1 MRKVVIRRP
10 GGYERLE
17 IEEAPDLTPGPGEV
31 LVAVAA
37 TGVNYADCII
47 RMGLYSSAKVYVGW
61 PITPGFEFAGTV
73 AAVGAGVTAWS
84 IGQAV
89 FGVTRFSGYAS
100 QVVVPQH
107 QLFARPDALPAAQA
121 AGLPAIF
128 LTADYAAHEL
138 AAAPAGSWALVH
150 SAAGGVGSALVQ
162 ILRARGCRVIGV
174 VGASHKVA
182 SVRELGAEV
191 VIDKSREDLWGAVR
205 RVAPDG
211 LAAVF
216 DANGPPTLR
225 AGYRH
230 LRPSGRMVVYGFH
243 GMLPRGRGTPNW
255 LALAWNWLMTP
266 SFSSL
271 ALVDENKGVL
281 GFNLSYMFHRTD
293 VLEGSMRRILAGFA
307 DGSLR
312 MPAVVTYPMTEVWR
326 AQRDLETGSTI
337 GKLVLLPGA

>member
-1 MRKVVIRRP
+1 MRKVLIRRA

-17 IEEAPDLTPGPGEV
+17 IVEAPELSPGPGEV
-31 LVAVAA
+31 RVEVAA

-73 AAVGAGVTAWS
+73 SAVGAGVTAWS

-107 QLFARPDALPAAQA
+107 QLFARPEALPEVQA

-128 LTADYAAHEL
+128 LTADYAAHDL
-138 AAAPAGSWALVH
+138 AAAPAGSWVLVH

-162 ILRARGCRVIGV
+162 ILRKMGCRVIGV
-174 VGASHKVA
+174 VGSGHKVA
-182 SVRELGAEV
+182 AVRELGAEV

-205 RVAPDG
+205 RTAPDG

-230 LRPSGRMVVYGFH
+230 LRPSGRLIVYGFH

-255 LALAWNWLMTP
+255 PALAWNWLRTP
-266 SFSSL
+266 WFSSL
-271 ALVDENKGVL
+271 ALVDENKAVL

-293 VLEGSMRRILAGFA
+293 VLEGSMRRTLAGFA

-312 MPAVVTYPMTEVWR
+312 MPAVDAYPMSEVWR
-326 AQRDLETGSTI
+326 AHRDLETGNTI
-337 GKLVLLPGA
+337 GKLVLLPGS